1 MPHIAITWRHEGICR
16 IVRQKCVESVAL
28 LHMRTTFWELTS
40 PWVGYLVAA
49 ENKFIK
55 QAKLQ

>member
-1 MPHIAITWRHEGICR
+1 MCGERGVIAYENG
-16 IVRQKCVESVAL
+16 SF
-28 LHMRTTFWELTS
+28 FWELTS